1 MKPWKLNYAA
11 VLIAETF
18 AILGFSLSMPVI
30 PLFLA
35 DDIGIR
41 EPHLLKIW
49 TGVIHSC
56 ASVALAVFAPIWG
69 RLADVYGRRTM
80 LMRAMF
86 GGAFIV
92 SAMALVNSP
101 WQLLALRVMQGCLTG
116 TVAAA
121 NVLVVGIVPQA
132 NLTMALGLMQTGV
145 YVGNSLGPVIGGLI
159 TDFLGHRAA
168 FVGTGGILL
177 LAALIV
183 LKGVRE
189 GARGVRDTSVRAT
202 GVRPKTKKKESW
214 TTEFKAIASN
224 REIVLLLSVSF
235 LFQMAN
241 TTVNPILP
249 LFLLEIVADS
259 RYIGSSIGLVLGLG
273 SVAGA
278 LGSIIS
284 GKFCPRI
291 GYWKTLII
299 CLAGGCAGIAQ
310 IFAMNLWSLV
320 GLHLIPAF
328 FLGGI
333 APALQ
338 ALLAANTSYD
348 HQGSV
353 FGLNS
358 SAGSTGAAF
367 GPLIGSAAAMLSY
380 RAVFPAT
387 AIILSLPLI
396 RLLHRM
402 KMKTLN

>member
-1 MKPWKLNYAA
+1 
-11 VLIAETF
+11 
-18 AILGFSLSMPVI
+18 
-30 PLFLA
+30 
-35 DDIGIR
+35 
-41 EPHLLKIW
+41 
-49 TGVIHSC
+49 
-56 ASVALAVFAPIWG
+56 
-69 RLADVYGRRTM
+69 M

-92 SAMALVNSP
+92 SAMAFVNSP

-145 YVGNSLGPVIGGLI
+145 YVGNSLGPVVGGLI

-168 FVGTGGILL
+168 FIGTGGILL

-189 GARGVRDTSVRAT
+189 GTRGLRDTTVRDTSIRDTSVRASS
-202 GVRPKTKKKESW
+202 VRAAGIRAKTKKKESW
-214 TTEFKAIASN
+214 ITEFKSIASN
-224 REIVLLLSVSF
+224 RDIVLLLSVSF

-249 LFLLEIVADS
+249 LFLLEIVEDS
-259 RYIGSSIGLVLGLG
+259 RYIGSSVGLVLGLG
-273 SVAGA
+273 AAAGA

-291 GYWKTLII
+291 GYWRMLII

-310 IFAMNLWSLV
+310 TFAMNLWSLV
-320 GLHLIPAF
+320 VLHLIPSF

-338 ALLAANTSYD
+338 ALLASNTSYD

-387 AIILSLPLI
+387 AVILVLPLI
-396 RLLHRM
+396 LLLHRM
-402 KMKTLN
+402 KMKSTRRPATRQRV